1 MCISKSVVVDNPLDH
16 GLKTDVAVLS
26 VLAQKALDLSNEC
39 ASFFVIFYP
48 TRPVLFASGYEHL
61 LGIRG
66 HRAIDALLALNVQA
80 CWGLSALTCRRWTS
94 SDGGNWR
101 WCEGNVDARGEAA
114 AGEC

>member
-61 LGIRG
+61 LGVRG
-66 HRAIDALLALNVQA
+66 HGTIDALLALNVQA
-80 CWGLSALTCRRWTS
+80 WWSLSALTCGRWTS
-94 SDGGNWR
+94 LDGGKWR
-101 WCEGNVDARGEAA
+101 WCEGNVDA
-114 AGEC
+114 